1 MGKVYAIANRK
12 GGVGKTTT
20 TFNLGAALAERGKK
34 VLLLD
39 LDQQGSLT
47 LYTGKDPDLIE
58 TKDTIYHVF
67 SSYVDTRAT
76 VFQPLVPL
84 IQDIRPNLSFVPAN
98 DDLAALDI
106 EIIQAYNRE
115 YILRQMLEAAR
126 NQYDYIILD
135 CPPALS
141 LLVVNAFVAAD
152 EIIIALQADY
162 LATRGVRKLI
172 QTVNVVQARHNPK
185 LHIAGILLTMADQR
199 TIHTRQIIEATRTN
213 FEGKVHVFPT
223 VIKWN
228 VRLKDA
234 PAAHQSIL
242 EYDSESEVAA
252 AFRTLAENIA
262 YAA

>member
-34 VLLLD
+34 VLLID
-39 LDQQGSLT
+39 IDQQGSLT
-47 LYTGKDPDLIE
+47 LYTGTDPDLIE
-58 TKDTIYHVF
+58 TKNTIYHVF
-67 SSYVDTRAT
+67 SSYVDTNAT
-76 VFQPLVPL
+76 TFKPLAPL
-84 IQDIRPNLSFVPAN
+84 IQQIRPHLFYVPAN

-115 YILRQMLEAAR
+115 YILREMLEAVR
-126 NQYDYIILD
+126 EQYDYIIID

-141 LLVVNAFVAAD
+141 LIVVNAFVAAD

-162 LATRGVRKLI
+162 LATRGVKKLI
-172 QTVNVVQARHNPK
+172 QQANVVQARHNSK

-199 TIHTRQIIEATRTN
+199 TIHTRKIIDATRTN
-213 FEGKVHVFPT
+213 FEGKVHVFDT
-223 VIKWN
+223 VIKHN

-242 EYDSESEVAA
+242 EYDSESEIAE
-252 AFRTLAENIA
+252 AFRKLAEQID